1 MPLGS
6 LLLLLTYSYLS
17 LTHPAPEM
25 NFDVVW
31 HQLLSLSIS
40 SLVLHN
46 FLALTPTSEVLLIT
60 FDLCPVHSC
69 PARVGESFYHPTH
82 EITQSPLL
90 RSVFPAA
97 ALVTPALVPTPSVH
111 SGDPGLGFPW
121 RMRRSTAYPALANG
135 DQRVSG
141 S

>member
-1 MPLGS
+1 MWQIRGKWQHWSGCSSLPLGS

-69 PARVGESFYHPTH
+69 PARVDESFYHPTH
-82 EITQSPLL
+82 EITQTPLL

-97 ALVTPALVPTPSVH
+97 ALVTQPWSPPHLCIQET
-111 SGDPGLGFPW
+111 LGWDFH
-121 RMRRSTAYPALANG
+121 G
-135 DQRVSG
+135 V
-141 S
+141 